1 MMFET
6 LGDPISDS
14 QQYHITCAFVSLCKD
29 LGQGDKRILQSA
41 CERTFSGVANKLY
54 ICVPARKNVRG

>member
-6 LGDPISDS
+6 LGDS

-29 LGQGDKRILQSA
+29 LGQDGKLILQSPY
-41 CERTFSGVANKLY
+41 ERTFSGVANKLY
-54 ICVPARKNVRG
+54 ICVPARKTCVVKW